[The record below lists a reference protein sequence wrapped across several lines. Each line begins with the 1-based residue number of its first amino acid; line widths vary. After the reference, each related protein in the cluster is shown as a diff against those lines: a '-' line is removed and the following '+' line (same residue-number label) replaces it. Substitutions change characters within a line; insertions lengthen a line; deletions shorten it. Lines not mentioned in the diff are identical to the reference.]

1 LVPERC
7 KDASVPGARG
17 IVKNNSLYRLGGR
30 LARFLD
36 HGQIVGRAGLGLCE
50 RLSRLDS
57 ERRLRLK
64 RLNQLNRATWLVCE
78 MDFYK
83 CSPRCLL
90 LFLFVS
96 MATVTGISG
105 TSLGRSRPLRKQ
117 DTAPD
122 SSSGIGRQTFDAICA
137 SCHGLDGRGGERG
150 PDIATRP
157 EVLRLSD
164 RDTLQILREG
174 IPSGG
179 MPAFASLGRAKLS
192 ALLEHLRAL
201 QGKGSAAAI
210 PGDPQ
215 KGQSLFFGTARCSEC
230 HMVHGEG
237 GFLSTDLS
245 AYGGNLAPSEIRSA
259 ISNRAG
265 SSEPRTLVTATLRD
279 GQVIEGIVRNE
290 DNFSLQ
296 LQSVDGAFHLL
307 KKSDIAK
314 VEPHAKPLMPADYGS
329 TLTPA
334 QLDDLVGYLM
344 TVARQTKSQSS
355 ATPEREDD

>member
-1 LVPERC
+1 MNFHKR
-7 KDASVPGARG
+7 S
-17 IVKNNSLYRLGGR
+17 
-30 LARFLD
+30 ARFLFL
-36 HGQIVGRAGLGLCE
+36 I
-50 RLSRLDS
+50 
-57 ERRLRLK
+57 
-64 RLNQLNRATWLVCE
+64 
-78 MDFYK
+78 
-83 CSPRCLL
+83 
-90 LFLFVS
+90 LFVS
-96 MATVTGISG
+96 TATMAGVSG
-105 TSLGRSRPLRKQ
+105 VSFGRSTPPQKQ
-117 DTAPD
+117 DTSED
-122 SSSGIGRQTFDAICA
+122 SSSGMGRQTFEAICA

-157 EVLRLSD
+157 DVLRLSD
-164 RDTLQILREG
+164 RDLLQILREG

-179 MPAFASLGRAKLS
+179 MPGFGSLGGAKLS
-192 ALLEHLRAL
+192 GLLKYLRTL
-201 QGKGSAAAI
+201 QGKGSEAAI

-237 GFLSTDLS
+237 GFLSLDLS
-245 AYGGNLAPSEIRSA
+245 AYAGNLAPSEIRGA
-259 ISNRAG
+259 ILNPGG
-265 SSEPRTLVTATLRD
+265 SSEPRRLVTATLRD

-314 VEPHAKPLMPADYGS
+314 IEPHAKPLMPADYGS
-329 TLTPA
+329 TLTQA

-355 ATPEREDD
+355 AIPETEDD

>member
-1 LVPERC
+1 MNFNKR
-7 KDASVPGARG
+7 S
-17 IVKNNSLYRLGGR
+17 
-30 LARFLD
+30 ARFFFL
-36 HGQIVGRAGLGLCE
+36 I
-50 RLSRLDS
+50 
-57 ERRLRLK
+57 
-64 RLNQLNRATWLVCE
+64 
-78 MDFYK
+78 
-83 CSPRCLL
+83 
-90 LFLFVS
+90 LFVS
-96 MATVTGISG
+96 MATVAGVSG
-105 TSLGRSRPLRKQ
+105 VSFGRSTPPQKQ
-117 DTAPD
+117 DISED
-122 SSSGIGRQTFDAICA
+122 SSSGMGRQTFEAICA
-137 SCHGLDGRGGERG
+137 SCHGLDGRGAERG

-157 EVLRLSD
+157 DVLRLSD
-164 RDTLQILREG
+164 HDLLQILRDG

-179 MPAFASLGRAKLS
+179 MPAFGSIGGAKLS
-192 ALLEHLRAL
+192 ALLKHLRTL

-230 HMVHGEG
+230 HMVRGEG
-237 GFLSTDLS
+237 GFLSSDLS
-245 AYGGNLAPSEIRSA
+245 AYAGNLAPSEIRSA
-259 ISNRAG
+259 ISNPGG

-296 LQSVDGAFHLL
+296 LQSVDGVFHLL

-314 VEPHAKPLMPADYGS
+314 VEPHAKPLMPADYSS

-355 ATPEREDD
+355 ATSETEDD